1 MARMNLVDMAQNA
14 IREMIASKA
23 YDENGFLPSEGDMAK
38 QVNVSRATIREAVR
52 SMEVRG
58 FVKRIHGK
66 GVQVRDDS
74 IGVITRSLEDMMGR
88 DADAQHD
95 LMEVRMLLEPGGAA
109 LAAKRRTEEDVKQ
122 LQETVAVMEQF
133 EAMNE
138 TYHSADL
145 RFHMLLAK
153 ATGNRIYASYMAANI
168 NALHEMIVA
177 SSKDG
182 AMVEQDS
189 HYHRNILDA
198 ITMED
203 ETAARDAMWTHLKAT
218 EENLK

>member
-1 MARMNLVDMAQNA
+1 MNLVDMAQNA

-109 LAAKRRTEEDVKQ
+109 LAAKRRTEEDVEQ